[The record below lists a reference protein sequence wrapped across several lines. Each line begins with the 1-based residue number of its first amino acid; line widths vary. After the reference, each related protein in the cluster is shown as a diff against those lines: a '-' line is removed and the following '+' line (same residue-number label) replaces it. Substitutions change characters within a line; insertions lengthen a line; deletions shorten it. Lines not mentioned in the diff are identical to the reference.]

1 MMMSQSLLYLEKR
14 QLAGLLRRCLLLS
27 SAYLGSTE
35 FFMRTVVL
43 LFIACQMSNEK

>member
-1 MMMSQSLLYLEKR
+1 MMSQSLLYLENAK
-14 QLAGLLRRCLLLS
+14 LGLLRRCLLLS